1 MPASSIQHPVSS
13 IQYHHPTYLCIMTS
27 QYFTYNKQ
35 KVIQALRYHF
45 ITRREIKIM
54 IILVNVFAIVSA
66 SLFFFRKISPLAF
79 LVSSVLWFV
88 LMITFWFL
96 LPQMIYRKAPTF
108 QDRLKAILTNDEF
121 RIENKR
127 GGRSWQ
133 WNEFSTWMES
143 PFFFHLYFTSR
154 SFFIVPKDAFADD
167 DVHEARKIFKAK
179 IPKG

>member
-1 MPASSIQHPVSS
+1 
-13 IQYHHPTYLCIMTS
+13 MTS

-54 IILVNVFAIVSA
+54 IILVNIFAILSA
-66 SLFFFRKISPLAF
+66 GLFFFKRISPLAF

-96 LPQMIYRKAPTF
+96 LPNMIYKKSPAF
-108 QDRLKAILTNDEF
+108 QDRLKAILSNDEF
-121 RIENKR
+121 RIENDR
-127 GGRSWQ
+127 GGRSWP
-133 WNEFSTWMES
+133 WADFSTWVES
-143 PFFFHLYFTSR
+143 PFFFHLYFNSR
-154 SFFIVPKDAFADD
+154 SFFIVPKDAFEDD

-179 IPKG
+179 ITKGS